1 VVGSNPSPGA
11 HLEETST
18 CFKTDGCGREDEVV
32 KVGRGR
38 RRRTN
43 TATSSSLNEAAAVEE
58 GYEALDWLIDS
69 ITRDFSRKGIN
80 SRLKALARKSSK
92 SAATICDHILTE
104 QTEHNIKAS
113 TAESKV
119 KSLLWLS
126 KYLNDKPFEEM
137 TKQDILS
144 YLNSLRKSTS
154 IDPQQKWIGSYNNR
168 LRYYAKFFRWLYN
181 KEEPDYRKRISPPCI
196 QGLRQL
202 PRQEKSSYKPSDL
215 WDSREHATFLKYCP
229 SARDRCYHAMAN
241 DISARPHEILN
252 LKIKDIIFKSTDEG
266 IQYAEVLIRGGK
278 TKPRTLPIIDS
289 LPYLKEWLQQ
299 HPSGGNRDSWL
310 FVSLADANIGKKL
323 NRDSLLAKYQYQYK
337 AIHFPRLLQDQTVAE
352 PDKAIIRNMLTKPW
366 NLYVFRH
373 SALTEKSQILT
384 ESTLR
389 DHAGWTMTSKMPTVY
404 LHYFGTESAKK
415 LLEAKGVIQRN
426 NMSVNLLKSKPCP
439 NCSEPNKPDAQFCMK
454 CKMVLSYNS
463 YKDAL
468 EEKQR
473 REEEVK
479 SIREEMNQKFDLI
492 MSWIQQ
498 NPKLALV
505 KPEALLRKSLT

>member
-1 VVGSNPSPGA
+1 MSVQ
-11 HLEETST
+11 T
-18 CFKTDGCGREDEVV
+18 
-32 KVGRGR
+32 R
-38 RRRTN
+38 RRRKN
-43 TATSSSLNEAAAVEE
+43 VEVSFNDAATAVVTAPTQGIQQSKTEE
-58 GYEALDWLIDS
+58 KENYEALDRLIDS

-80 SRLKALARKSSK
+80 SRLKALARKSNSRNT
-92 SAATICDHILTE
+92 STICDHILAE
-104 QTEHNIKAS
+104 QTELNIKTS

-126 KYLNDKPFEEM
+126 RFLNDKPFEVM
-137 TKQDILS
+137 TEQDILS

-168 LRYYAKFFRWLYN
+168 LRYYLKFFRWLYN

-215 WDSREHATFLKYCP
+215 WDSREHAIFLKYCP
-229 SARDRCYHAMAN
+229 SVRDRCYHAMAN
-241 DISARPHEILN
+241 DMSARPHEILN

-266 IQYAEVLIRGGK
+266 IQYAEVLIRSGK

-299 HPSGGNRDSWL
+299 HPTGGDRDSWL

-337 AIHFPRLLQDQTVAE
+337 AIHFPRLLLDQTVAE
-352 PDKAIIRNMLTKPW
+352 PDKAVIRNMLTKPW

-404 LHYFGTESAKK
+404 LHYFGTESSKK
-415 LLEAKGVIQRN
+415 LLEAKGIIQHN
-426 NMSVNLLKSKPCP
+426 STSINLLKSKPCS
-439 NCSEPNKPDAQFCMK
+439 NCSESNKPDSKFCAK
-454 CKMVLSYNS
+454 CKFVLSY
-463 YKDAL
+463 DAFNETIEDNAKAGKEA
-468 EEKQR
+468 EETKEKLKELQMQQQILKAE
-473 REEEVK
+473 RE
-479 SIREEMNQKFDLI
+479 I
-492 MSWIQQ
+492 
-498 NPKLALV
+498 
-505 KPEALLRKSLT
+505 

>member
-1 VVGSNPSPGA
+1 MNAAKTRDVV
-11 HLEETST
+11 LEEEET
-18 CFKTDGCGREDEVV
+18 KKIDYEV
-32 KVGRGR
+32 
-38 RRRTN
+38 
-43 TATSSSLNEAAAVEE
+43 
-58 GYEALDWLIDS
+58 LDRLIDS
-69 ITRDFSRKGIN
+69 ITRDFPRKGVN
-80 SRLKALARKSSK
+80 SRLKALARKSRN
-92 SAATICDHILTE
+92 AATICDHILAE

-144 YLNSLRKSTS
+144 YLNNLRKPTS

-181 KEEPDYRKRISPPCI
+181 KEESDPRRRISPPCI

-215 WDSREHATFLKYCP
+215 WDSREHSVFLRYCP

-241 DISARPHEILN
+241 DMSARPHEILN

-266 IQYAEVLIRGGK
+266 VQYAEVLIRGGK

-299 HPSGGNRDSWL
+299 HPTGGNRDAWL
-310 FVSLADANIGKKL
+310 FVSLADANRGEKL

-415 LLEAKGVIQRN
+415 LLEAKGVIQHN
-426 NMSVNLLKSKPCP
+426 SKSINVLKSKPCP

-463 YKDAL
+463 YKDTL

-473 REEEVK
+473 RENEVK
-479 SIREEMNQKFDLI
+479 CIREEMNQKFDLI